1 MIGAIY
7 KSTLEEMRRHLEFQN
22 DFIDCHENETDNID
36 PRLTR
41 DGGKTHFVL
50 PAFFECL
57 YQLEKSQRDYSL
69 VLRSYGTDLP
79 AVADAI
85 HAFAE
90 GKHPL
95 YPSYVNDTI
104 RLPKENMFR
113 GRYNQ
118 SQSFYKID
126 EIGELDYDAA
136 TAENSDKTA
145 MKSSYQLFEWTG
157 EGEYVSD
164 DSQLGRVVAKDD
176 LEILSILE
184 KPSMV
189 YNRNNGCTYRHEKV
203 FAIHDDYFTW
213 SQNKHNPTYGKPL
226 WIHHQDITTDDQ
238 LPPLHI
244 FFDDNIKNN
253 PSDNIVSVRYQN
265 YSEEKTFWTLS
276 GEEIQSLHGRYLVRV
291 PTYMP
296 ILQRN
301 WFLEQINL
309 CERNVA
315 NNPHVATLPFT

>member
-1 MIGAIY
+1 
-7 KSTLEEMRRHLEFQN
+7 MRRHLEFQN
-22 DFIDCHENETDNID
+22 YFIGCHETETDNID

-57 YQLEKSQRDYSL
+57 YQLEQSQRDYSL
-69 VLRSYGTDLP
+69 VLRTYGTDLP
-79 AVADAI
+79 SVADAI

-95 YPSYVNDTI
+95 YPSYVNDTL

-126 EIGELDYDAA
+126 KSGEFDYDAA
-136 TAENSDKTA
+136 AASAAAAAENNDKTA

-157 EGEYVSD
+157 EGEDVSD
-164 DSQLGRVVAKDD
+164 DSQLGRVVAQDD

-189 YNRNNGCTYRHEKV
+189 ANRSNGCTNRHEKV

-213 SQNKHNPTYGKPL
+213 SQNKHNPMYGKPL
-226 WIHHQDITTDDQ
+226 WIHYQDNTTDDE

-253 PSDNIVSVRYQN
+253 PSDSIVSVRCQSC
-265 YSEEKTFWTLS
+265 SEEKTFWTLS
-276 GEEIQSLHGRYLVRV
+276 GEEIQSLHGRYFVRV
-291 PTYMP
+291 PTYLP

-301 WFLEQINL
+301 WFLEQIYK
-309 CERNVA
+309 CERSVA
-315 NNPHVATLPFT
+315 SNPHFFT